1 MSNHGN
7 TCYLI
12 MENDTLRHA
21 GTDLA
26 VSTPDSS
33 YAPRHKFSVNED
45 ECVTQN
51 GSRRGG
57 QIPSTSRTQIPV
69 LSMAKTPVDQEGAV
83 GTEKAASIITK
94 DS

>member
-1 MSNHGN
+1 
-7 TCYLI
+7 

-51 GSRRGG
+51 GGG
-57 QIPSTSRTQIPV
+57 PIASTSRTQIPV
-69 LSMAKTPVDQEGAV
+69 LSRAKTPVEQEGA
-83 GTEKAASIITK
+83 GAPSNGASMGAK